1 LETAKT
7 LLEGFLVVGAIHF
20 LRCSNNRGHCPLEF
34 EYGVTRSGTL
44 VPKAI
49 INIHNPFFFKINDMA
64 TSKPAK
70 KKKANKD
77 KGLFD
82 KHFKLAFKKCSTA
95 FNDVKDDLEK
105 DSKSGHK
112 ADYGYY
118 SKTLK
123 GYREINARKEGFTL
137 QATVLFLYKPKLVKK
152 TQRAFKSSS

>member
-1 LETAKT
+1 LKT
-7 LLEGFLVVGAIHF
+7 TITLPEGFFVVGVIHF
-20 LRCSNNRGHCPLEF
+20 LRCSNNGGHCPLEF
-34 EYGVTRSGTL
+34 EYGVTDAAPFCQMLLSTY
-44 VPKAI
+44 I
-49 INIHNPFFFKINDMA
+49 IFRQKISDMA
-64 TSKPAK
+64 TPKPAK

-152 TQRAFKSSS
+152 TKRGFKSSS